1 MILHCLCTHKHELVP
16 LFRSSFWKWIS
27 AFKLTVTYIKHWHLI
42 MHQCFKSD
50 ITKNYNLIQNF
61 LSRKLYFKQEDLSKT
76 EFWFGIFHNCIL
88 VSCLSG
94 FFIFLYF
101 DTMRYIR
108 EETQVSL
115 SIIRHVKSLIDP
127 LVADKMWK
135 KIIYDATMNEFFFI
149 INFFHIS

>member
-1 MILHCLCTHKHELVP
+1 
-16 LFRSSFWKWIS
+16 
-27 AFKLTVTYIKHWHLI
+27 

-50 ITKNYNLIQNF
+50 ITKNNNLIQNF
-61 LSRKLYFKQEDLSKT
+61 LSRKFYFKQEDLSKT

-127 LVADKMWK
+127 LVADKM
-135 KIIYDATMNEFFFI
+135 
-149 INFFHIS
+149 